1 MESTRCSTVLIVE
14 DDRAFRTRFEAILGS
29 DSSFQVVGSVDTLA
43 LGMQAIAQTALDALV
58 VDLGLPDGDG
68 TALIRAATSLQP
80 QCAVMVVT
88 VFGDE
93 EHVVNAIEA
102 GAIGYL
108 LKDSSSAEMTAGLR
122 DLLNGGSPISPMVAR
137 LILSRMRVP
146 AAASNS
152 LLNPLSDPSV
162 GLSEREA
169 EVLTLV
175 AKGFSFAEICDL
187 LSITVNTV
195 KTHVN
200 RTYRKLGV
208 SSRGQAV
215 HEATRLGL
223 IEM

>member
-1 MESTRCSTVLIVE
+1 MDSAGRNAVLIVE
-14 DDRAFRTRFEAILGS
+14 DDRAFRARFEDILGS
-29 DSSFQVVGSVDTLA
+29 DASFEVVGAVDTLA
-43 LGMQAIAQTALDALV
+43 LGLQALQHTRLDALV

-68 TALIRAATSLQP
+68 TELIRAAARLQP

-93 EHVVNAIEA
+93 EHVVGAIEA

-108 LKDSSSAEMTAGLR
+108 LKDSSGEDMLGALH
-122 DLLNGGSPISPMVAR
+122 DLLGGGSPISPMVAR
-137 LILSRMRVP
+137 LVLSRLRAP
-146 AAASNS
+146 APPSS
-152 LLNPLSDPSV
+152 MPSDAGV
-162 GLSEREA
+162 ALSEREA
-169 EVLTLV
+169 EILTLV

-208 SSRGQAV
+208 NSRGQAV
-215 HEATRLGL
+215 HEASRLGL

>member
-1 MESTRCSTVLIVE
+1 MSSERRSAVLIVE
-14 DDRAFRTRFEAILGS
+14 DDRAFRARFESILGS
-29 DSSFQVVGSVDTLA
+29 DPSFCVVAAVDTLA
-43 LGMQAIAQTALDALV
+43 AGLQAVEHHRLDAVV

-68 TALIRAATSLQP
+68 TRLIQRAVTLQP
-80 QCAVMVVT
+80 HCAVMVVT

-93 EHVVNAIEA
+93 EHVVHAIEA

-108 LKDSSSAEMTAGLR
+108 LKDSSSADMLAALH

-137 LILSRMRVP
+137 LVLTRMRRP
-146 AAASNS
+146 SSPTNAAADSG
-152 LLNPLSDPSV
+152 V
-162 GLSEREA
+162 ALSEREA
-169 EVLTLV
+169 EILTLV
-175 AKGFSFAEICDL
+175 AKGFSFPEICDL

-215 HEATRLGL
+215 HEATRLGI

>member
-1 MESTRCSTVLIVE
+1 MESTRRSAVLIVE
-14 DDRAFRTRFEAILGS
+14 DDRAFRARFEAIFGS
-29 DSSFQVVGSVDTLA
+29 DASLHVVGAVDTLA
-43 LGMQAIAQTALDALV
+43 LGMQAIEQTSLDALV

-68 TALIRAATSLQP
+68 TALIRAAARLQP

-93 EHVVNAIEA
+93 EHVVGAIEA

-108 LKDSSSAEMTAGLR
+108 LKDSSSEDMLAGLH
-122 DLLNGGSPISPMVAR
+122 DLLGGGSPISPMVAR
-137 LILSRMRVP
+137 LVLSRMRPP
-146 AAASNS
+146 AAAPH
-152 LLNPLSDPSV
+152 LPADASV

-169 EVLTLV
+169 EILTLV

>member
-1 MESTRCSTVLIVE
+1 MDSADRSAVLIVE
-14 DDRAFRTRFEAILGS
+14 DDRAFRARFQAILGS
-29 DSSFQVVGSVDTLA
+29 DASFEVVGAVDTLA
-43 LGMQAIAQTALDALV
+43 LGLQALEHTRLDAVV

-68 TALIRAATSLQP
+68 TELIRAAALLQP

-93 EHVVNAIEA
+93 EHVVGAIEA

-108 LKDSSSAEMTAGLR
+108 LKDSSGEDMLGALH
-122 DLLNGGSPISPMVAR
+122 DLLGGGSPISPMVAR
-137 LILSRMRVP
+137 LVLSRLRAP
-146 AAASNS
+146 APPSS
-152 LLNPLSDPSV
+152 TPSDTGV
-162 GLSEREA
+162 ALSEREA
-169 EVLTLV
+169 EILTLV

-208 SSRGQAV
+208 NSRGQAV
-215 HEATRLGL
+215 HEASRLGL